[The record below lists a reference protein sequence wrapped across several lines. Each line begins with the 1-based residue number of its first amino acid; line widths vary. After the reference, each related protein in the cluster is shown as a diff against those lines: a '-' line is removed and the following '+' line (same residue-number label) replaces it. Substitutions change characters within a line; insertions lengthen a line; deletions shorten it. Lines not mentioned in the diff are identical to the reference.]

1 MSSFEI
7 AVVAAY
13 GLVLLVLS
21 VYGSHRY
28 FMAYL
33 YYRHKYNVPVPKR
46 RWEQLPRVTV
56 QLPVFNEMYVVERLI
71 ASVCELDYPRDLL
84 EIQVLDDSVDETT
97 LIARRSVEHWRE
109 QGLDIHYIHRT
120 NRQGFKA
127 GALENGLRTATGE
140 FVAVFDADFVPP
152 REFLRRTVNFFTDD
166 GVGMVQV
173 RWEHLNRG
181 FSSLTEVQ
189 SILLDGHFVIEH
201 TARNRSGR
209 FFNFN
214 GTAGI
219 WRRATIAAA
228 GGWQHDTLT
237 EDLDLSYRAQLK
249 GWKFVFLPEVV
260 APAEIPVEM
269 SAFKSQQHRWAKG
282 SIQTAMK
289 LLPRIFGSDL
299 PWAVK
304 KEAFFHLTA
313 NVAYLLMIP
322 LAVLMPIT
330 VVVRVSHGWIEV
342 LLLDLPFFAT
352 ATMSVLVFYVASQ
365 REIQATAWQRVKY
378 LPYLMALGIGM
389 SVNQAR
395 AVVEALLGHQTVFT
409 RTPKSG
415 VQGGGT
421 STAPRKRYRVAVS
434 LQPLLEL
441 ALAAYFTLAV
451 IWVIDRGVWYSLPFL
466 LLFQAGFA
474 YVGIM
479 SAVEGLRDFWS
490 RFAPA
495 PQQVADVD

>member
-1 MSSFEI
+1 MSSIEI

-46 RWEQLPRVTV
+46 RWDSLPRVTV
-56 QLPVFNEMYVVERLI
+56 QLPIFNEMHVVERLV
-71 ASVCELDYPRDLL
+71 AAVCEIDYPRELL
-84 EIQVLDDSVDETT
+84 EVQVLDDSTDETT
-97 LIARRSVEHWRE
+97 GIARRIVEAWKAR
-109 QGLDIHYIHRT
+109 GIDIHYIHRT

-127 GALENGLRTATGE
+127 GALENGLQTATGE

-152 REFLRRTVNFFTDD
+152 VDFLRKTVNFFTDE

-173 RWEHLNRG
+173 RWEHLNRN
-181 FSSLTEVQ
+181 FSALTEVQ
-189 SILLDGHFVIEH
+189 SILLDAHFVIEH

-219 WRRATIAAA
+219 WRRATIASA

-237 EDLDLSYRAQLK
+237 EDLDLSYRAQLA
-249 GWKFVFLPEVV
+249 GWKFVFLPEVA

-289 LLPRIFGSDL
+289 LLPRIFESDL
-299 PWAVK
+299 PREVK

-322 LAVLMPIT
+322 LAILMPIT

-342 LLLDLPFFAT
+342 LLLDLPFFAA
-352 ATMSVLVFYVASQ
+352 ATMSVCVFYVASQ
-365 REIQATAWQRVKY
+365 REIQATLWQRIKY
-378 LPYLMALGIGM
+378 LPQLMALGIGL

-395 AVVEALLGHQTVFT
+395 AVVEALAGHQTGFT

-415 VQGGGT
+415 IQTGSAPG
-421 STAPRKRYRVAVS
+421 PRKRYRVAVS

-441 ALAAYFTLAV
+441 SLAAYFTLAV
-451 IWVIDRGVWYSLPFL
+451 VWVIDRGVWYSLPFL
-466 LLFQAGFA
+466 ILFQAGFA
-474 YVGIM
+474 YVGLM
-479 SAVEGLRDFWS
+479 SAIEGLRDFWS
-490 RFAPA
+490 RFVPA
-495 PQQVADVD
+495 PQQVADAE

>member
-1 MSSFEI
+1 MSSLEI

-33 YYRHKYNVPVPKR
+33 YYRHKYNVPVPR
-46 RWEQLPRVTV
+46 HRWEVMPRVTV

-71 ASVCELDYPRDLL
+71 AAVCELDYPQDRF
-84 EIQVLDDSVDETT
+84 EVQVLDDSTDETT
-97 LIARRSVEHWRE
+97 GIARRAVEAWKAR
-109 QGLDIHYIHRT
+109 GIDIHYVHRT

-127 GALENGLRTATGE
+127 GALENGLLTATGE

-152 REFLRRTVNFFTDD
+152 RDFLRKTVNYFTDD

-181 FSSLTEVQ
+181 YSSLTEVQ
-189 SILLDGHFVIEH
+189 SILLDAHFVIEH

-219 WRRATIAAA
+219 WRRTTIASA

-237 EDLDLSYRAQLK
+237 EDLDLSYRAQMK

-289 LLPRIFGSDL
+289 LLPRILTSEL
-299 PWAVK
+299 PYAVK

-322 LAVLMPIT
+322 LAILMPIT

-352 ATMSVLVFYVASQ
+352 ATMSVCVFYVASQ
-365 REIQATAWQRVKY
+365 REIHATTWQRIKY
-378 LPYLMALGIGM
+378 LPYLMALGIGL

-395 AVVEALLGHQTVFT
+395 AVVEALLGHQTAFT

-415 VQGGGT
+415 VQGG
-421 STAPRKRYRVAVS
+421 TAVAPKRRYRMAVS

-451 IWVIDRGVWYSLPFL
+451 VWTIDRGVWYSLPFL
-466 LLFQAGFA
+466 VLFQAGFA
-474 YVGIM
+474 YVGLM
-479 SAVEGLRDFWS
+479 SAIEGLRDFWG
-490 RFAPA
+490 RFVPA
-495 PQQVADVD
+495 PQQVADAE

>member
-1 MSSFEI
+1 MSSLEI

-33 YYRHKYNVPVPKR
+33 YYRHKYNVPVPRR
-46 RWEQLPRVTV
+46 RWEALPRVTV

-71 ASVCELDYPRDLL
+71 AAVCELDYPRERL
-84 EIQVLDDSVDETT
+84 EVQVLDDSTDETT
-97 LIARRSVEHWRE
+97 GIARRAVEAWKAR
-109 QGLDIHYIHRT
+109 GIDIHYIHRSD
-120 NRQGFKA
+120 RQGFKA
-127 GALENGLRTATGE
+127 GALEHGLRTASGE

-152 REFLRRTVNFFTDD
+152 RDFLRKTVNYFTDD

-189 SILLDGHFVIEH
+189 SILLDAHFVIEH

-219 WRRATIAAA
+219 WRRATIASA

-289 LLPRIFGSDL
+289 LLPRILSSEL
-299 PWAVK
+299 PYAVK

-322 LAVLMPIT
+322 LAILMPIT

-352 ATMSVLVFYVASQ
+352 ATMSVCVFYVASQ
-365 REIQATAWQRVKY
+365 REIHATTWQRIKY
-378 LPYLMALGIGM
+378 LPYLMALGIGL

-395 AVVEALLGHQTVFT
+395 AVVEALLGHQTAFT

-415 VQGGGT
+415 VQGGNGV
-421 STAPRKRYRVAVS
+421 APKRRYRMAVS

-451 IWVIDRGVWYSLPFL
+451 AWVIDRGVWYSLPFL
-466 LLFQAGFA
+466 VLFQAGFA
-474 YVGIM
+474 YVGLM
-479 SAVEGLRDFWS
+479 SAIEGLRDFWS
-490 RFAPA
+490 RFVPA
-495 PQQVADVD
+495 PQQVADAE

>member
-1 MSSFEI
+1 MSQFEI
-7 AVVAAY
+7 AVVVAY

-33 YYRHKYNVPVPKR
+33 YYRHKYNVPVPR
-46 RWEQLPRVTV
+46 SRFGSLPRVTV
-56 QLPVFNEMYVVERLI
+56 QLPIYNERYVVERLVG
-71 ASVCELDYPRDLL
+71 AVCELDYPRELL
-84 EIQVLDDSVDETT
+84 EIQVLDDSTDETT
-97 LIARRSVEHWRE
+97 AIARRSVESWRAR
-109 QGLDIHYIHRT
+109 GLDIHYVR
-120 NRQGFKA
+120 RGSRKGFKA
-127 GALENGLRTATGE
+127 GALEHGLSVARGE
-140 FVAVFDADFVPP
+140 FVAVFDADFVPAKD
-152 REFLRRTVNFFTDD
+152 FLRRTVHFFTDER
-166 GVGMVQV
+166 VGMVQV

-181 FSSLTEVQ
+181 YSSLTQVQ

-219 WRRATIAAA
+219 WRRDTIASA

-289 LLPRIFGSDL
+289 LLPRIFKSDL
-299 PWAVK
+299 PWEVK

-313 NVAYLLMIP
+313 NVGYLLMIP
-322 LAVLMPIT
+322 LAVLMPIA

-342 LLLDLPFFAT
+342 LLLDLPFFAL
-352 ATMSVLVFYVASQ
+352 ATMSVCVFYVASQ
-365 REIQATAWQRVKY
+365 REIRATPWQRLKY
-378 LPYLMALGIGM
+378 LPFLMALGIGM

-395 AVVEALLGHQTVFT
+395 AVLEALLGHQTGFT
-409 RTPKSG
+409 RTPKLG
-415 VQGGGT
+415 VKAGERPASRQ
-421 STAPRKRYRVAVS
+421 RYRVAVS
-434 LQPLLEL
+434 LQPHLEL

-451 IWVIDRGVWYSLPFL
+451 LWVADRGVWYSLPFL
-466 LLFQAGFA
+466 VLFQAGFA
-474 YVGIM
+474 YVGAM
-479 SAVEGLRDFWS
+479 SAVEGLREVFG
-490 RFAPA
+490 RALPA
-495 PQQVADVD
+495 VRPVADAE